1 MYSTPTHFYHFRP
14 PAEHCFPLPS
24 GSSCACLP
32 RSAIEPDYAD
42 FTASVLVNHLY
53 CRALHEGGTDCFH
66 MPECEGV
73 TSLSSFETGLRA
85 EAFATQATLGVDNR
99 PLCAQVWGVRR
110 SVDNEDVMRWFREDP
125 GFDEHFAFSLPR
137 VVLTSSDGG
146 DDTASTAS
154 TAGFSR

>member
-1 MYSTPTHFYHFRP
+1 MV
-14 PAEHCFPLPS
+14 
-24 GSSCACLP
+24 
-32 RSAIEPDYAD
+32 DY
-42 FTASVLVNHLY
+42 LVNRGSAVPGLW
-53 CRALHEGGTDCFH
+53 TDR
-66 MPECEGV
+66 GV
-73 TSLSSFETGLRA
+73 AGEDVKIRDCLDE
-85 EAFATQATLGVDNR
+85 NR
-99 PLCAQVWGVRR
+99 PFEDIEWGMAAGVRR